1 MFNKIIA
8 AAIAVCATINC
19 AVSNVSAETETRF
32 IECQEWADI
41 SDVVAIARVARGDN
55 IAYGV
60 RYEYIR
66 FDANCDGE
74 ITNHDA
80 DLWLDYVTKYDMFD
94 AVFCKYAESQNETEY
109 VECLSNEFGVDTDHV
124 LIGGV
129 ASQRKWI
136 RADRMEGFNHEY
148 VVVERVVSIA
158 DGGRTGYAIQEDPY
172 CGDIIYDTEYAVG
185 DIVVIYNTYINGNN
199 RVIAKQEE
207 VMIGNVSELG
217 YTWSPSPEIVERA
230 LRNIG

>member
-8 AAIAVCATINC
+8 AAIAGCATINC
-19 AVSNVSAETETRF
+19 AVSNVSAETATRF

-41 SDVVAIARVARGDN
+41 SDVVAIARVARGDD

-109 VECLSNEFGVDTDHV
+109 IEHIANEFNVSSDHV

-158 DGGRTGYAIQEDPY
+158 DGGRTGYAIQEDPF

-207 VMIGNVSELG
+207 VMIGNISDIG
-217 YTWSPSPEIVERA
+217 YTWSPNPEIVERA
-230 LRNIG
+230 LANMD